1 MASLRLCG
9 AACTCAASPQANIDY
24 VGAGFQA
31 GNFYYCC
38 HTYNCGWFSD
48 GGFVLFDS
56 ACNGFTSSSFV
67 LSSTC
72 CSLAFGNS
80 SSGGSR

>member
-1 MASLRLCG
+1 LK
-9 AACTCAASPQANIDY
+9 I
-24 VGAGFQA
+24 
-31 GNFYYCC
+31 CC
-38 HTYNCGWFSD
+38 HIRVACYSLTTGGFLSWLRGWFSD